1 MQSVCV
7 CVHVCVD
14 SPVCSSVLLDSCG
27 SLPELVRVA
36 LSKEVVRD
44 ELDEGS
50 EKVSLKGSSEV
61 VEVGVGRWVES
72 EYGEDV

>member
-1 MQSVCV
+1 MWSPQLGPVVSLLLLETAAVQSEP
-7 CVHVCVD
+7 HN
-14 SPVCSSVLLDSCG
+14 
-27 SLPELVRVA
+27 ELG
-36 LSKEVVRD
+36 
-44 ELDEGS
+44 EGS

>member
-1 MQSVCV
+1 M
-7 CVHVCVD
+7 
-14 SPVCSSVLLDSCG
+14 
-27 SLPELVRVA
+27 
-36 LSKEVVRD
+36 VRD

-50 EKVSLKGSSEV
+50 EKVSLMGYSEV

>member
-1 MQSVCV
+1 M
-7 CVHVCVD
+7 
-14 SPVCSSVLLDSCG
+14 CSSVLQDSCG

-36 LSKEVVRD
+36 LSEEVVRD